1 MNEKRRYKRAAVK
14 RVLVIESIKNLKSIQ
29 TSMKARTQSSAAMTG
44 AKPLIKSLKKVG
56 SQSTVLSNLTRVS
69 V

>member
-1 MNEKRRYKRAAVK
+1 
-14 RVLVIESIKNLKSIQ
+14 
-29 TSMKARTQSSAAMTG
+29 MKARTQSSVAAMTG